1 MRCRHDSQSGPDV
14 PEPTEA
20 LAQIQH
26 QLAVQQ
32 QTWSERLTQDP
43 AIFAQLEH
51 EIHLAFG
58 QQADRLVASLL
69 AQAAQTAAL
78 AEQAKKKVAAAARPV
93 RSPEKRPLTLRLLG
107 GLVLYLTTL
116 YYGPAAR
123 TGKGR
128 GKEGGGLY
136 PELGV
141 FGISEGSSPALISW
155 VGRQCALLPSYAIAR
170 QELAAQGTDLAIKV
184 VHRSAR
190 HLGASLLTCRTRELL
205 RWRAGLLPAG
215 AELAGKRVAAMI
227 DGGRTRV
234 RTVIRKQKG
243 KGKGKKQ
250 RRRYQAEW
258 REPKL
263 LIIFEIDD
271 HGRMK
276 AKTRP
281 WIDGTFAG
289 PDEALELLAF
299 HLHRLGAGQAEVV
312 AFVADGAPWVWD
324 RLDWVEQRVGLK
336 AGQVVRVLDWC
347 HAVHNLSLA
356 LAALPLS
363 ESERRQQYEQIRQW
377 LRRGWH
383 GLVQSALEKLIEAAG
398 WPEGVAQPVEYL
410 RKHAAAGHMEY
421 QRCRSRGLPQ
431 GSGAIESAIR
441 RVINLRLKGPGLMWR
456 AENAEGAL
464 ALRAAAVTARWDETL
479 AWVRAEMG
487 RDRQLSW
494 AWESPDL
501 LAELKAKVP
510 IKPPEPQLAVA

>member
-1 MRCRHDSQSGPDV
+1 LRGPA
-14 PEPTEA
+14 T
-20 LAQIQH
+20 
-26 QLAVQQ
+26 
-32 QTWSERLTQDP
+32 
-43 AIFAQLEH
+43 
-51 EIHLAFG
+51 
-58 QQADRLVASLL
+58 
-69 AQAAQTAAL
+69 
-78 AEQAKKKVAAAARPV
+78 
-93 RSPEKRPLTLRLLG
+93 RPLRLRLLG

-136 PELGV
+136 PELSA

-155 VGRQCALLPSYAIAR
+155 VGRQCALLPSYEIAR
-170 QELAAQGTDLAIKV
+170 QELAAQGTALDIKV
-184 VHRSAR
+184 VHRIAR

-215 AELAGKRVAAMI
+215 AELAGRRVAAMI

-234 RTVIRKQKG
+234 RTVIRKQQGRG
-243 KGKGKKQ
+243 KSKKQ
-250 RRRYQAEW
+250 RRRYKAEW

-271 HGRMK
+271 HGRLK

-289 PDEALELLAF
+289 PDEALELMAF

-312 AFVADGAPWVWD
+312 VFVADGAPWVWE

-336 AGQVVRVLDWC
+336 AGQAVRVLDWC

-363 ESERRQQYEQIRQW
+363 EEERQRHYAEIRQW

-383 GLVQSALEKLIEAAG
+383 GLVKTALEKLAEAAD
-398 WPEGVAQPVEYL
+398 WPKGVAQPLEYL
-410 RKHAAAGHMEY
+410 SKHAAAGHMAY
-421 QRCRSRGLPQ
+421 QHLRRRGLPQ

-441 RVINLRLKGPGLMWR
+441 RVINLRLKGPGLMWH
-456 AENAEGAL
+456 ADNAEGAL
-464 ALRAAAVTARWDETL
+464 ALRAAAVTERWEETL
-479 AWVRAEMG
+479 AWVREQMG
-487 RDRQLSW
+487 RDRQINW
-494 AWESPDL
+494 AWESPDM
-501 LAELKAKVP
+501 LAELKAKMPIRPPVP
-510 IKPPEPQLAVA
+510 QKAVA